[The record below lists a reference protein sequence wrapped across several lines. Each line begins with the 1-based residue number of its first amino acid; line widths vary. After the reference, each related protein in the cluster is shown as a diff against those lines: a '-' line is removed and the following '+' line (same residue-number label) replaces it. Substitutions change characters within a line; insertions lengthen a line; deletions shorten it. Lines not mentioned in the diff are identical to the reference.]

1 MCILSP
7 SLKGLQKLLNFCSTF
22 CLDWD
27 ICLNPKKTKIMYF
40 GKRISI
46 NFKPVL
52 DGVEIAWVNEWKYLG
67 VILKSGPRF
76 GCSVVN
82 RVKTFYRSLNSILRI
97 EGRSDDMIL
106 LRLIE
111 AHCIPILTYGIEITH
126 IANRDE
132 ARSLRVAYNAIFR
145 RIFGYRLF
153 ESVSNLQR
161 SLGRKTWEELTES
174 RRNGFIHRSQIA

>member
-1 MCILSP
+1 
-7 SLKGLQKLLNFCSTF
+7 
-22 CLDWD
+22 
-27 ICLNPKKTKIMYF
+27 
-40 GKRISI
+40 
-46 NFKPVL
+46 
-52 DGVEIAWVNEWKYLG
+52 
-67 VILKSGPRF
+67 
-76 GCSVVN
+76 
-82 RVKTFYRSLNSILRI
+82 
-97 EGRSDDMIL
+97 MIL

-111 AHCIPILTYGIEITH
+111 SHCVPILTYGIEITH

-174 RRNGFIHRSQIA
+174 RRNGFIHRSQIAETDSLVYKLRQ